1 MGWNKSILTDSGG
14 FQIWSLNDLRKI
26 TEEGVEFK
34 SPLDG
39 SKIFMSPEDSIDTQL
54 TLNSDIIMAFDE
66 CTDYPSSYE
75 DAEQSMHLTHRW
87 TERSLNYFQ
96 KA

>member
-54 TLNSDIIMAFDE
+54 TLNSDVGI
-66 CTDYPSSYE
+66 
-75 DAEQSMHLTHRW
+75 
-87 TERSLNYFQ
+87 
-96 KA
+96 